1 MRARAVEERERL
13 PTPHDE
19 TRDSHSSQTHS
30 SRVSSF
36 GVTRDAGGGWE
47 RGSFSRSFKMQNY
60 KFFIFYSN
68 AQKTSRAKMK

>member
-36 GVTRDAGGGWE
+36 GVTRDAGGGLGE
-47 RGSFSRSFKMQNY
+47 GVLFEVFQN
-60 KFFIFYSN
+60 
-68 AQKTSRAKMK
+68 AKL